1 MIIVSKTCD
10 ARNQT
15 AIWSI
20 GKFIFPSFTW
30 FYRVSPGF
38 TGMTCTTFF
47 KFFLL
52 MNRFQQVFMRIYQF
66 HLNVLLMFR
75 PCHLLHLF
83 TGFYWVLPGFIGIL
97 LSIVKTSDFFMSKIA
112 MLATKLWFDRL
123 ANPSVSYPVLF
134 LNQFFSRTN
143 EASLECGPRVCMCVC
158 VCVCVWVCMYV
169 PLLLLFLLL

>member
-1 MIIVSKTCD
+1 
-10 ARNQT
+10 
-15 AIWSI
+15 
-20 GKFIFPSFTW
+20 
-30 FYRVSPGF
+30 
-38 TGMTCTTFF
+38 MTCSTFF

-112 MLATKLWFDRL
+112 MLATKL
-123 ANPSVSYPVLF
+123 
-134 LNQFFSRTN
+134 
-143 EASLECGPRVCMCVC
+143 
-158 VCVCVWVCMYV
+158 
-169 PLLLLFLLL
+169 